1 MSDNAFWAALW
12 GAVAAVILGI
22 AGSIVYYNLETN
34 RIWSNRI
41 WSTRIV
47 EAVSKGADP
56 IAAACAIQ
64 GYSSTGNQAIVCAL
78 AAAQKTK

>member
-1 MSDNAFWAALW
+1 MSDNTFWAALW

-22 AGSIVYYNLETN
+22 AGSIVYYNLET
-34 RIWSNRI
+34 NRI